1 MAIYITEGYVYY
13 NKDFTSKAA
22 ARRRIDD
29 DESRRHESMQRQS
42 TYATAV
48 ENVQERAPMQ
58 ATEHAELLFGCLP
71 IPSPGGHCTQLRTW
85 VHNLLMPRP
94 ASRPGLGTTIRLW
107 YYHAYLRSQNGHR
120 SSTDTHNWIDAFRLI
135 DRRLWLPVAFRV
147 KHASAAMKLY
157 VALEVDQSCSWIDER
172 SWNVK
177 FDWHFLFWFIGTFVL
192 VVRNSQFNKINCLFK
207 RIWSYDAFR
216 ISS

>member
-13 NKDFTSKAA
+13 NKDFTSKSA

-58 ATEHAELLFGCLP
+58 ATEPAELLFGCLP

-120 SSTDTHNWIDAFRLI
+120 SSTDTHNWCLSI
-135 DRRLWLPVAFRV
+135 DRSKIVVTSCFSCKTCFCCNEVVRSFGSWSVMLLNWRTF
-147 KHASAAMKLY
+147 MKR
-157 VALEVDQSCSWIDER
+157 ENS
-172 SWNVK
+172 
-177 FDWHFLFWFIGTFVL
+177 IGTFFFDSL
-192 VVRNSQFNKINCLFK
+192 ALLC
-207 RIWSYDAFR
+207 W
-216 ISS
+216 